1 MNTATQ
7 DLRKP
12 VVAVQRAVQILRYLG
27 SAQRPAGVNEVS
39 RALGIVP
46 STCQHILKT
55 LDHDGLVSEDKVAK
69 KYQLGPTLLRF
80 ARDMVGSNDFV
91 RNAQVVLDP
100 LAATHQVTTAAI
112 WREGTDRIIVV
123 AKANAPVNFSLH
135 VNIGSRF
142 PALTS
147 AIGHCFTAASGLD
160 PDYLRAPFDE
170 LHWQNQPDFEAW
182 KDDVAFARE
191 NGYAVD
197 AGYYI
202 GGITV
207 VAAPVHDPAHE
218 PMHEAAGGCSRA
230 LVALGLSAQLKGPA
244 LTSLALDLKTKAAA
258 LSESYS
264 ASVL

>member
-1 MNTATQ
+1 MNIATQ
-7 DLRKP
+7 NLRKP
-12 VVAVQRAVQILRYLG
+12 VVAVQRAVQIMRFLG
-27 SAQRPAGVNEVS
+27 SVQRPAGVNEVS

-55 LDHDGLVSEDKVAK
+55 LDHDGLVSEDRAAK

-91 RNAQVVLDP
+91 RNAQGVLDRM
-100 LAATHQVTTAAI
+100 AGAHQVTTAAV

-123 AKANAPVNFSLH
+123 AKAHAPANFSLH

-147 AIGHCFTAASGLD
+147 AIGHCFAAAGHLD
-160 PDYLRAPFDE
+160 PDFLRTDFDE
-170 LHWQNQPDFEAW
+170 LQWQNQPDFEAW
-182 KDDVAFARE
+182 KDDVAFARA

-207 VAAPVHDPAHE
+207 IAAPVH
-218 PMHEAAGGCSRA
+218 EAVGGCTRA
-230 LVALGLSAQLKGPA
+230 VVALGLSEQLKGPA
-244 LTSLALDLKTKAAA
+244 LDALGRDLKSNADA
-258 LSESYS
+258 LSEPYS
-264 ASVL
+264 ESVV

>member
-1 MNTATQ
+1 MNTQ
-7 DLRKP
+7 SSELRKP

-27 SAQRPAGVNEVS
+27 AAQRPAGVNEVS

-55 LDHDGLVSEDKVAK
+55 LDHDGLVSEDKAAK

-91 RNAQVVLDP
+91 RNAQAVLDRMSG
-100 LAATHQVTTAAI
+100 AHHVTTAAV

-123 AKANAPVNFSLH
+123 AKANAPTNFSLH

-147 AIGHCFTAASGLD
+147 AIGHCFAATGSLD
-160 PDYLRAPFDE
+160 PDYLRSDFDE
-170 LHWQNQPDFEAW
+170 LHWQNQPHFDAW
-182 KDDVAFARE
+182 KDDVAFARA

-207 VAAPVHDPAHE
+207 VAAPVH
-218 PMHEAAGGCSRA
+218 EAVGGCTRA
-230 LVALGLSAQLKGPA
+230 VVALGLSEQLKGPA
-244 LTSLALDLKTKAAA
+244 LDALARDLKSNADA
-258 LSESYS
+258 LSEPYS
-264 ASVL
+264 ESVV